1 MRLAS
6 CDEFEENKGL
16 EPWNT
21 ISLLSSLFERAHVTP
36 LFPFSLRLRD
46 NTSVTNLGLIAA

>member
-16 EPWNT
+16 ESWNT